1 MKSRNEKYWVVII
14 FILIIFL
21 FFNSRHTLSNSAYSS
36 KEEME
41 YYEGYLKQVKK
52 CSNDCIE
59 FSKGLW
65 PADSDTFKS
74 LKAVDLEYDV
84 CQYRCLERGWWM
96 KHDRKKF
103 KYDGTIHIISNHWKS
118 SLVQ

>member
-1 MKSRNEKYWVVII
+1 MKSPNEKYWVVII

-21 FFNSRHTLSNSAYSS
+21 FFNTRRILFNTAYSS

-41 YYEGYLKQVKK
+41 YYEGYLKQVKE
-52 CSNDCIE
+52 CSNDCTE

-65 PADSDTFKS
+65 TANIDTFKS

-84 CQYRCLERGWWM
+84 CQFRCLEREWWM
-96 KHDRKKF
+96 KHNREKF

-118 SLVQ
+118 ALE